1 MDEVPISHAHVKEGG
16 SMREHGALPRA
27 RKDGLL
33 KETVGEELLLYDR
46 DSHTAHCLSP
56 IAACVW
62 RHCDGERDVSELVEL
77 IGASENLVVDA
88 LHELR
93 EKDLLAAEPPM
104 QSTVPGISRREAIG
118 RAVGIG
124 AAAAAA
130 PLIVSAT
137 AATPAMASSGESC
150 GNCRTEGCCRMADA
164 VCCCCNNGQVFT
176 QSTGFNCTAICAAGS
191 RGGVFKETTGMEGI

>member
-1 MDEVPISHAHVKEGG
+1 MHPHG
-16 SMREHGALPRA
+16 SLPRA

-33 KETVGEELLLYDR
+33 EETVGEELLLYDR

-62 RHCDGERDVSELVEL
+62 RHCDGEHGATELAEL
-77 IGASENLVVDA
+77 TGASENLVADA

-93 EKDLLAAEPPM
+93 EKDLLAAEPELM

-118 RAVGIG
+118 RVARVG
-124 AAAAAA
+124 AAAATV

-137 AATPAMASSGESC
+137 AATPAMASSGEEELKCCQCYKNQNANEPCACRREATIQTDTACNTWCTGTGSGNPIGCSNGVMTGHTC
-150 GNCRTEGCCRMADA
+150 G
-164 VCCCCNNGQVFT
+164 
-176 QSTGFNCTAICAAGS
+176 AGD
-191 RGGVFKETTGMEGI
+191 KCME